1 MYLPS
6 FFIMGTEDNPRSEA
20 CLCLIHGIIEHG
32 GIASQLL
39 DTCLTIQLGIQSSL
53 DHTESQR
60 RTLHHDFSPLY
71 TGILQLI
78 ERNHLVHHS
87 HLLCLFCR
95 ILLAEEPDFTSLLLT
110 YHSCQIRRTET
121 GIEASYLRTGLTKD
135 GIF

>member
-6 FFIMGTEDNPRSEA
+6 FLLWELRIILEA
-20 CLCLIHGIIEHG
+20 RLALLKERLAALLSLIHRIIEHG

-39 DTCLTIQLGIQSSL
+39 NTSLTIQLGIQSSL

-87 HLLCLFCR
+87 HLFSLLGR
-95 ILLAEEPDFTSLLLT
+95 ILLAEEPDFACLLLT
-110 YHSCQIRRTET
+110 YHA
-121 GIEASYLRTGLTKD
+121 GKV
-135 GIF
+135 